1 MNPVSLETIV
11 WMVALFVA
19 GALSGYM
26 LDMPTEGLAAGA
38 FAAAAWYMLFSR
50 RNSAQ
55 TAYISPVEQ
64 VQSSFN
70 GNERVS
76 ELASTKSQS
85 VHSTS
90 SAPVV
95 EIQEPAEEAVSN
107 RDFRGESDDFI
118 RTIATSCKEVSAGL
132 EAAHKRISDV
142 DMQAQ
147 GVRALASTIRAGSI
161 EMRNL
166 LAEAHKQV
174 ESSSDEVNRLSIHT
188 AEVSRAADLIQDIA
202 GRTNLLA
209 LNAAIEAARA
219 GEAGR
224 GFAVVAD
231 EIRRLAEQVQKA
243 TIHIMSTTTAITES
257 KEKVHDG
264 LLGAVGAVQFTLE
277 SENGNVDNL
286 EQLMVKAQN
295 LEADSSHGTSLIEIQ
310 SKTIESMVSS
320 LEKKLDA

>member
-1 MNPVSLETIV
+1 MNPVSLETIF
-11 WMVALFVA
+11 WMVGLFVA

-26 LDMPTEGLAAGA
+26 LDMPTEGLAAGVV
-38 FAAAAWYMLFSR
+38 AAGAWYMLFYR
-50 RNSAQ
+50 RNSVQ
-55 TAYISPVEQ
+55 GTYNSPVEQ
-64 VQSSFN
+64 VQSSFSVHD
-70 GNERVS
+70 RVIEAAPS
-76 ELASTKSQS
+76 RSQS
-85 VHSTS
+85 VQSTS
-90 SAPVV
+90 VAPVV
-95 EIQEPAEEAVSN
+95 EMEESAEDAGDHRE
-107 RDFRGESDDFI
+107 FRGVTDEFI
-118 RTIATSCKEVSAGL
+118 RSVASICKEVNIGL

-142 DMQAQ
+142 DVQAQ

-166 LAEAHKQV
+166 LVEAHKQV

-310 SKTIESMVSS
+310 SKAIESMANS
-320 LEKKLDA
+320 LEKKLYS